1 MGQLKTANAIGHG
14 AGKRAFAMA
23 KQFTFKQIFG
33 NGRAVDGHKITA
45 APIGLIV
52 QGSRHNS
59 LPVPLSPVIN
69 TVALDEATRSIKWR
83 MASALGLAPMKAL
96 EGLFLA
102 MAQLGGEAFLNQV
115 TTVLQFGPLFS
126 INVGK
131 PSGDIAFSQQLDQ
144 VWLKLLK
151 LMPNQSL
158 KDFVSAPS
166 SGELMNRVT
175 SLCLIL
181 GLTALTGCKSINL
194 SMAPEAESKSLMTPL
209 VEKRETIT
217 ATGYAVVAVQNHK
230 NPAQQRLMA
239 IRASKL
245 DAYRNLTEQV
255 YGQQLDASSTVADM
269 VVTNDTFRTKVEG
282 VIYGARLVRS
292 HRGRRHLRNH
302 LVFGPRRGSRPACFV
317 HEPIGGEGR

>member
-1 MGQLKTANAIGHG
+1 
-14 AGKRAFAMA
+14 
-23 KQFTFKQIFG
+23 
-33 NGRAVDGHKITA
+33 
-45 APIGLIV
+45 
-52 QGSRHNS
+52 
-59 LPVPLSPVIN
+59 
-69 TVALDEATRSIKWR
+69 
-83 MASALGLAPMKAL
+83 
-96 EGLFLA
+96 

-144 VWLKLLK
+144 EWLKLLK

-158 KDFVSAPS
+158 KDFVSTPS

-175 SLCLIL
+175 SLCLIV

-282 VIYGARLVRS
+282 VIYGARLVSITPVGEDTYETTLSLDRDVVQDLRVLYMS
-292 HRGRRHLRNH
+292 QLAAKGR
-302 LVFGPRRGSRPACFV
+302 
-317 HEPIGGEGR
+317 